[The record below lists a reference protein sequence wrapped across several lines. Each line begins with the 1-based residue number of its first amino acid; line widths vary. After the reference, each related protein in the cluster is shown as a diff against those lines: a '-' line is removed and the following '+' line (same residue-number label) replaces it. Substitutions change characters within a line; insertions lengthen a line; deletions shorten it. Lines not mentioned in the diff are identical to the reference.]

1 MQALEKIVINRNW
14 ITLII
19 LLLLILIAVL
29 KSLDKERLK
38 GFVFVFFNKNF
49 IDTEAEDNPSFFN
62 GFNFLLFL
70 FSAIIL
76 SLTISFLL
84 ATKSYLFDNTFSSFL
99 IVFTVVLSY
108 FLLKKFLD
116 FLLVKL
122 FLIQKQVLFYTIS
135 KTSYLYAISF
145 VLLIVYVLTVY
156 SALKASVLF
165 YSTLFLLA
173 IRFIS
178 HVVINKKLIFS
189 KLFYF
194 ILYLCAFEIAPLF
207 LLFKLIL

>member
-70 FSAIIL
+70 FSTIIL

-116 FLLVKL
+116 FLLVRL

-135 KTSYLYAISF
+135 KTSYFYAISF

-156 SALKASVLF
+156 SALKASFLF